1 MVAYGRYAVDGASLS
16 TDCSQ
21 TQIAVCDSVQ
31 DCLLSVNR
39 LFTKVS
45 PEHFSCSC
53 KMPLLQIGTGSTS
66 KFSSKDVT
74 RDASVLSKAYRRFDW
89 ENKRPYLV
97 LHVSQEV
104 KCKLFFLGGAVKQ
117 KDPAFLLCAVDVPD
131 KQVQKSGSFV
141 KYFGQGRTLPHK
153 LASLQLES
161 LYHSM
166 VIDDKGEYVLGFPC
180 IVFQLPFT
188 LSPKNLSGQEV
199 HKGWH
204 PSEAVFHD
212 SPHEYISSFMA
223 RGPLLEVDVNQMT
236 DQVYGAHDIQALLP
250 ETEVSLTYIQTI
262 LCEQPVD
269 SNQIVA
275 SLQVE

>member
-1 MVAYGRYAVDGASLS
+1 
-16 TDCSQ
+16 
-21 TQIAVCDSVQ
+21 
-31 DCLLSVNR
+31 
-39 LFTKVS
+39 
-45 PEHFSCSC
+45 
-53 KMPLLQIGTGSTS
+53 MPLLQIGTGSAL

-74 RDASVLSKAYRRFDW
+74 GDASVLSKAYWRFDW
-89 ENKRPYLV
+89 EDKRPYLV

-166 VIDDKGEYVLGFPC
+166 VIDDKGEYVPGFPC
-180 IVFQLPFT
+180 IVVQLPFT
-188 LSPKNLSGQEV
+188 LSPQLKNLSGQEV
-199 HKGWH
+199 HRGWQ

-223 RGPLLEVDVNQMT
+223 HGPLLGVDVNQMK
-236 DQVYGAHDIQALLP
+236 DMVYGAHDIQALLP

-269 SNQIVA
+269 TNQIVA
-275 SLQVE
+275 SLQVD